1 MVNIFTIIK
10 KKLSEQECQCDV
22 NYKESTDEITIIRL
36 FLLTLEEEKS
46 RIQ

>member
-1 MVNIFTIIK
+1 MVNIFTIL
-10 KKLSEQECQCDV
+10 KKLSEQECQHYV
-22 NYKESTDEITIIRL
+22 NYKESTDEITFNSL

>member
-1 MVNIFTIIK
+1 MVNIFITTK
-10 KKLSEQECQCDV
+10 KVSEQECQHDV
-22 NYKESTDEITIIRL
+22 NYKESTDEITVIRL